1 MAAFNRYVSNPIVYI
16 GTLMVNIGHVYKNQ
30 LFTSTQK
37 LYGYFEL
44 QISQLLSCELIEKII
59 IT

>member
-44 QISQLLSCELIEKII
+44 QISQLLSCELIKK
-59 IT
+59 